1 MKIRYLKTKEE
12 FELEV
17 PDPIGNDSETIFV
30 RISDYDLFVLLNS
43 GFANRADLDDD
54 TFLGIRK
61 LCENWNLSIRTLKLA
76 KTQQHLRRLNRT
88 DTSWIELSKKERKPR
103 TKSDPNGDSERIE
116 YLRENFDEIAA
127 NCIRH
132 DWFEEYSRLRKDLDK
147 GVPKQRIREDW
158 RALKAKT
165 LYL

>member
-1 MKIRYLKTKEE
+1 MRIRYLKTKEE
-12 FELEV
+12 FELEA
-17 PDPIGNDSETIFV
+17 PDPIGGGNETIFV

-43 GFANRADLDDD
+43 DFANRADLDDD

-61 LCENWNLSIRTLKLA
+61 LCESWNLSIRTLKLA
-76 KTQQHLRRLNRT
+76 KTQQHLRQLNRT
-88 DTSWIELSKKERKPR
+88 DTSWIELNKKERKPR
-103 TKSDPNGDSERIE
+103 TKSNSNEDSERIE
-116 YLRENFDEIAA
+116 YLRENYDKIAA

-147 GVPKQRIREDW
+147 SVSKAEIKEDW
-158 RALKAKT
+158 KLLKTKS